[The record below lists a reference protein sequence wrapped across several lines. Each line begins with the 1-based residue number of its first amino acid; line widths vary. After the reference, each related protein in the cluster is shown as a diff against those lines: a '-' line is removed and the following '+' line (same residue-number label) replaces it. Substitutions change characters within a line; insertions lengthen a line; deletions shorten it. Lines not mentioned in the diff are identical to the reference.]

1 MFLTSIN
8 LSSQTIDVKVANNL
22 INTGNSR
29 SFSIVPNDISEDHI
43 TTKSVYTSAQISSD
57 GSISGSVGLWWGEG
71 ESLTYFT
78 PSGISVYGNVT
89 MQITTDMTLSGLKP
103 DQLYTFRW
111 AVHNGNSIKYY
122 SSKELSFITNSNS
135 VPTNILLS
143 NSEIKYN
150 VDIGTQVGLFN
161 SEDIDDG
168 DLFTYSFVE
177 GSGDSGNSFFSIED
191 NKLLSAVS
199 FLDID
204 DSSLSIRVQVND
216 GNDGVFTKS
225 FAITI
230 VHVDDTAPTPITDAN
245 IHEAV
250 NTCLSTHPVTG
261 LCTDSEYGSIT
272 EWDVS
277 SVTNMYDLFVFKT
290 QFNGDISSWDVSNV
304 TNMGN
309 MFRGTPFNQDISS
322 WNVGNVTSMSAM
334 FTNVDGNGAVVV
346 DGKFN
351 QDISSWD
358 VSKVVNATGLFH
370 GSDFNQDI
378 SSWNTGSMT
387 DMSNMF
393 RDTPF
398 NLNINSWDTSNVT
411 NMAGMFFNSSF
422 NQDISGWC
430 VTNITSEPESFSINS
445 PMSESNKPVWGTCP
459 LLSTPEFIGSIGDSD
474 YYYYPGNEMIWS
486 EAQTY
491 AEQYGGNL
499 VSINSQEENDFITS
513 KINSE
518 TWIGLSDS
526 EEEGVWKWSDN
537 SEYDFSN
544 WKSGEPN
551 NSGNGTSCRP
561 YGEDYALINNSGE
574 WNDGLE
580 YYCGDRRPLPFII
593 EIKENT
599 KVNYSGDHEGNI
611 FEWKNYES
619 QDWAVENASIETY
632 RDGTLIP
639 QITDATE
646 WSNLTTGAWC
656 YINNDSTKGKVY
668 NWFAIAGIHDN
679 DETTPDKEFAPAGWR
694 VPNDAD
700 WTTLENFLIT
710 NGFNYD
716 GSNTGEKLA
725 KAMTSKTGW
734 NNSSTVGAPGN
745 DQDTNNSSGFNAFPL
760 GLRQEYGAFNFIGRS
775 AVFWT
780 STEIDSDFALDRDIY
795 FQKNYIDNYNAY
807 KNLGLS
813 VRFLRN
819 NQTELTD
826 TNGLIM
832 HFPFDGNTNEVINST
847 PVNFRTEAYVED
859 RNGGVSKAYYCDGT
873 KNTFINGNM
882 PEHLDKDYSYSV
894 WINPSEI
901 SSKRW
906 ILAFGE
912 NGTASHLGI
921 VNGNLRIGTW
931 GDNGLNSAFSDF
943 NDWIHILVTFNKNSN
958 KHTLFVNGQQKYS
971 GVKESS
977 FVSTYFQIGAQI
989 DHLNEAF
996 KGYIDDL
1003 MIWNRELTDYE
1014 IAELFNQTLSLEN
1027 PVSNFKIYPNP
1038 TNSVIKLKGND
1049 DYLIEVFNLLGQKLS
1064 SSTGNSVNISHLPNA
1079 TYLIKT
1085 TNKSTNHQLTH
1096 KIIKN

>member
-1 MFLTSIN
+1 M
-8 LSSQTIDVKVANNL
+8 
-22 INTGNSR
+22 
-29 SFSIVPNDISEDHI
+29 
-43 TTKSVYTSAQISSD
+43 
-57 GSISGSVGLWWGEG
+57 
-71 ESLTYFT
+71 
-78 PSGISVYGNVT
+78 
-89 MQITTDMTLSGLKP
+89 
-103 DQLYTFRW
+103 
-111 AVHNGNSIKYY
+111 
-122 SSKELSFITNSNS
+122 
-135 VPTNILLS
+135 
-143 NSEIKYN
+143 
-150 VDIGTQVGLFN
+150 
-161 SEDIDDG
+161 
-168 DLFTYSFVE
+168 
-177 GSGDSGNSFFSIED
+177 
-191 NKLLSAVS
+191 
-199 FLDID
+199 
-204 DSSLSIRVQVND
+204 
-216 GNDGVFTKS
+216 
-225 FAITI
+225 
-230 VHVDDTAPTPITDAN
+230 
-245 IHEAV
+245 
-250 NTCLSTHPVTG
+250 
-261 LCTDSEYGSIT
+261 
-272 EWDVS
+272 
-277 SVTNMYDLFVFKT
+277 
-290 QFNGDISSWDVSNV
+290 
-304 TNMGN
+304 
-309 MFRGTPFNQDISS
+309 
-322 WNVGNVTSMSAM
+322 
-334 FTNVDGNGAVVV
+334 
-346 DGKFN
+346 
-351 QDISSWD
+351 
-358 VSKVVNATGLFH
+358 
-370 GSDFNQDI
+370 
-378 SSWNTGSMT
+378 
-387 DMSNMF
+387 
-393 RDTPF
+393 
-398 NLNINSWDTSNVT
+398 
-411 NMAGMFFNSSF
+411 
-422 NQDISGWC
+422 
-430 VTNITSEPESFSINS
+430 
-445 PMSESNKPVWGTCP
+445 
-459 LLSTPEFIGSIGDSD
+459 
-474 YYYYPGNEMIWS
+474 
-486 EAQTY
+486 
-491 AEQYGGNL
+491 
-499 VSINSQEENDFITS
+499 
-513 KINSE
+513 
-518 TWIGLSDS
+518 
-526 EEEGVWKWSDN
+526 
-537 SEYDFSN
+537 
-544 WKSGEPN
+544 
-551 NSGNGTSCRP
+551 
-561 YGEDYALINNSGE
+561 
-574 WNDGLE
+574 
-580 YYCGDRRPLPFII
+580 PFII
-593 EIKENT
+593 EIKNT

-745 DQDTNNSSGFNAFPL
+745 DQETNNSSGFNAFPL

-795 FQKNYIDNYNAY
+795 YQKNYIDNYNAY

-1014 IAELFNQTLSLEN
+1014 IAELFNQTLSLKN

>member
-1 MFLTSIN
+1 MKFFLIILMFLTSIN
-8 LSSQTIDVKVANNL
+8 LSSQTIDVKVANNI
-22 INTGNSR
+22 INIGNSR

-43 TTKSVYTSAQISSD
+43 TTKSVYTSAQISGD

-89 MQITTDMTLSGLKP
+89 MQFTTDMTLSSLKP

-111 AVHNGNSIKYY
+111 AVANGNSIIYY
-122 SSKELSFITNSNS
+122 SSKELSFTTNSNS
-135 VPTNILLS
+135 APTDILLS
-143 NSEIKYN
+143 NNEIMYN

-216 GNDGVFTKS
+216 GNGGIFTKS

-277 SVTNMYDLFVFKT
+277 SVTNMDELFFNKN
-290 QFNGDISSWDVSNV
+290 QFNGDISSWDVSSV
-304 TNMGN
+304 SDMTY
-309 MFRGTPFNQDISS
+309 MFDEAN
-322 WNVGNVTSMSAM
+322 N
-334 FTNVDGNGAVVV
+334 
-346 DGKFN
+346 FN

-358 VSKVVNATGLFH
+358 VSSVTSMFSMFGASN
-370 GSDFNQDI
+370 FNQDI
-378 SSWNTGSMT
+378 SSWDVSSVINMQ
-387 DMSNMF
+387 NMF
-393 RDTPF
+393 YKTPF
-398 NLNINSWDTSNVT
+398 NQDISSWDVSSVT
-411 NMAGMFFNSSF
+411 NMGAMFENSPF

-430 VTNITSEPESFSINS
+430 VTNIASEPINFSINS

-474 YYYYPGNEMIWS
+474 YYYYPENEMIWS

-518 TWIGLSDS
+518 TWIGLTDS

-544 WKSGEPN
+544 WKSGEPS
-551 NSGNGTSCRP
+551 NSGNGSACRP
-561 YGEDYALINNSGE
+561 YGEDYVIIDNSGD

-580 YYCGDRRPLPFII
+580 YYCGERSTMPFII
-593 EIKENT
+593 EVKNT

-656 YINNDSTKGKVY
+656 YINNDSTKGKLY

-734 NNSSTVGAPGN
+734 NNSSTVGTPGN

-795 FQKNYIDNYNAY
+795 YQKNYINNYNAY

-989 DHLNEAF
+989 GYLNEAF

-1027 PVSNFKIYPNP
+1027 SVSNFKIYPNP

-1049 DYLIEVFNLLGQKLS
+1049 DYLIEIFNLLGQKLS

-1085 TNKSTNHQLTH
+1085 TNKSTNHQLIH

>member
-1 MFLTSIN
+1 MTYMF
-8 LSSQTIDVKVANNL
+8 DEANN
-22 INTGNSR
+22 
-29 SFSIVPNDISEDHI
+29 
-43 TTKSVYTSAQISSD
+43 
-57 GSISGSVGLWWGEG
+57 
-71 ESLTYFT
+71 
-78 PSGISVYGNVT
+78 
-89 MQITTDMTLSGLKP
+89 
-103 DQLYTFRW
+103 
-111 AVHNGNSIKYY
+111 
-122 SSKELSFITNSNS
+122 
-135 VPTNILLS
+135 
-143 NSEIKYN
+143 
-150 VDIGTQVGLFN
+150 
-161 SEDIDDG
+161 
-168 DLFTYSFVE
+168 
-177 GSGDSGNSFFSIED
+177 
-191 NKLLSAVS
+191 
-199 FLDID
+199 
-204 DSSLSIRVQVND
+204 
-216 GNDGVFTKS
+216 
-225 FAITI
+225 
-230 VHVDDTAPTPITDAN
+230 
-245 IHEAV
+245 
-250 NTCLSTHPVTG
+250 
-261 LCTDSEYGSIT
+261 
-272 EWDVS
+272 
-277 SVTNMYDLFVFKT
+277 
-290 QFNGDISSWDVSNV
+290 
-304 TNMGN
+304 
-309 MFRGTPFNQDISS
+309 
-322 WNVGNVTSMSAM
+322 
-334 FTNVDGNGAVVV
+334 
-346 DGKFN
+346 FN

-358 VSKVVNATGLFH
+358 VSSVTSMFSMFGASN
-370 GSDFNQDI
+370 FNQDI
-378 SSWNTGSMT
+378 SSWDVSSVINMQ
-387 DMSNMF
+387 NMF
-393 RDTPF
+393 YKTPF
-398 NLNINSWDTSNVT
+398 NQDISSWDVSSVT
-411 NMAGMFFNSSF
+411 NMGAMFENSPF

-430 VTNITSEPESFSINS
+430 VTNIASEPINFSINS

-474 YYYYPGNEMIWS
+474 YYYYPENEMIWS

-518 TWIGLSDS
+518 TWIGLTDS

-544 WKSGEPN
+544 WKSGEPS
-551 NSGNGTSCRP
+551 NSGNGSACRP
-561 YGEDYALINNSGE
+561 YGEDYVIIDNSGD

-580 YYCGDRRPLPFII
+580 YYCGERSTMPFII
-593 EIKENT
+593 EVKNT

-656 YINNDSTKGKVY
+656 YINNDSTKGKLY

-734 NNSSTVGAPGN
+734 NNSSTVGTPGN

-795 FQKNYIDNYNAY
+795 YQKNYINNYNAY

-989 DHLNEAF
+989 GYLNEAF

-1027 PVSNFKIYPNP
+1027 SVSNFKIYPNP

-1049 DYLIEVFNLLGQKLS
+1049 DYLIEIFNLLGQKLS

-1085 TNKSTNHQLTH
+1085 TNKSTNHQLIH